1 MPRFFNRL
9 YVKVYL
15 TIVATLIL
23 VVTVSAFVWRSG
35 PEMDA
40 AHAAFEMASGVATAA
55 LGFWVTAIWAARNVR
70 ATDQPS
76 LAP

>member
-1 MPRFFNRL
+1 MLIARALPSRTWRAIGQL
-9 YVKVYL
+9 HIAL
-15 TIVATLIL
+15 TVLAVIATGNHFVLDLVA
-23 VVTVSAFVWRSG
+23 
-35 PEMDA
+35 
-40 AHAAFEMASGVATAA
+40 GVATAA